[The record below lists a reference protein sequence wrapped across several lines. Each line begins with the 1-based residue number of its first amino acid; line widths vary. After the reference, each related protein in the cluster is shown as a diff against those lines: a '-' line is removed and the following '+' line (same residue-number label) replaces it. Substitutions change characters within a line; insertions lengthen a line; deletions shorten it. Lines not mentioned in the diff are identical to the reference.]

1 MSKMPSTLER
11 RTLDLSPD
19 TRSSVFQ
26 PFKSQRILACLLCQ
40 QRKIK
45 CKILSPSNRLST
57 TIPLLHRSYLT
68 TGSRKFPC
76 ANCIKS
82 RAQCVPASQRQ
93 RKRRFSERT
102 LLERLRKYEDLLRQ
116 NNIMFE
122 TPTMEPAREKESLN
136 AESSY
141 DSDDE
146 HPELVR
152 PRSSAPSATVKSEN
166 GYKAK

>member
-1 MSKMPSTLER
+1 MSNLPRTLER
-11 RTLDLSPD
+11 RTPDMSPD
-19 TRSSVFQ
+19 TSSSIFQRS
-26 PFKSQRILACLLCQ
+26 KSQRILACVLCQ

-45 CKILSPSNRLST
+45 CKIRLPSRHPST
-57 TIPLLHRSYLT
+57 TIHYFLHSYLT

-76 ANCIKS
+76 ANCITS

-93 RKRRFSERT
+93 RRRRFSERA

-122 TPTMEPAREKESLN
+122 TLNKDPAGEKESLN

-141 DSDDE
+141 DSDHE
-146 HPELVR
+146 HQECVR
-152 PRSSAPSATVKSEN
+152 PGLSAPSATVKSEK
-166 GYKAK
+166 GYEAK